1 MEKAIVFKEW
11 IKTRRVFCISLFLA
25 VVMAVYAVLSMNRLI
40 SLKGVDHLWI
50 VMLVK
55 DNLFVG
61 IIKYVPV
68 AIGIAVAVAQMVPE
82 MSHKRLKLTLHLPY
96 PQIKLV
102 TIMLLTGVAEIF
114 TVFVAQLLIL
124 VVYDSI
130 IIPVELVER
139 MVLTV
144 LPWYF
149 AGFTAYLFVASV
161 CLEGTWAMR
170 IVLSLLG
177 IGVLMM
183 FYLQDSPEAYNGVI
197 LLMIFFMIVPALLS
211 YGSVIRFKEGR
222 QD

>member
-102 TIMLLTGVAEIF
+102 TIMLLTGVAEIL

-197 LLMIFFMIVPALLS
+197 LLMIFFMIVPAMLS

>member
-11 IKTRRVFCISLFLA
+11 IKTRRVLFISLLLA

-68 AIGIAVAVAQMVPE
+68 VIGIAVAVAQMAPE

-96 PQIKLV
+96 PQMRLI
-102 TIMLLTGVAEIF
+102 TIMLLTGLTEIF
-114 TVFVAQLLIL
+114 AVYLVQLLIL
-124 VVYDSI
+124 VAYDFSI
-130 IIPVELVER
+130 IPCELVER

-161 CLEGTWAMR
+161 CLEGTWFMR
-170 IVLSLLG
+170 IVLSLLC

-183 FYLQDSPEAYNGVI
+183 FYLQDSPEAYNGMI
-197 LLMIFFMIVPALLS
+197 LLMMAFMAVPALLS